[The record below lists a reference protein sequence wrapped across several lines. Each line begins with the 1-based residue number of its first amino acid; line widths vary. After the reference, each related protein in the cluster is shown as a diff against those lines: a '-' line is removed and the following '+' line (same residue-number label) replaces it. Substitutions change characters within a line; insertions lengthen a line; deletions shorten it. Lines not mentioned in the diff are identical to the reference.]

1 MMPKRIKFHA
11 SFLYDQLISPLQPLP
26 NIMFEDCINYFTFQ
40 RLSVCEKLKFISC
53 VSLPLSMFRGLKT

>member
-26 NIMFEDCINYFTFQ
+26 NIMFEDCINYFTVK
-40 RLSVCEKLKFISC
+40 SEHSKG
-53 VSLPLSMFRGLKT
+53 FRGVRS

>member
-26 NIMFEDCINYFTFQ
+26 NIMFEDCINFYTVK
-40 RLSVCEKLKFISC
+40 SEHSKS
-53 VSLPLSMFRGLKT
+53 FRGVRS

>member
-26 NIMFEDCINYFTFQ
+26 NIMFEDCINYF
-40 RLSVCEKLKFISC
+40 SVKSEHSKS
-53 VSLPLSMFRGLKT
+53 FRGVRS